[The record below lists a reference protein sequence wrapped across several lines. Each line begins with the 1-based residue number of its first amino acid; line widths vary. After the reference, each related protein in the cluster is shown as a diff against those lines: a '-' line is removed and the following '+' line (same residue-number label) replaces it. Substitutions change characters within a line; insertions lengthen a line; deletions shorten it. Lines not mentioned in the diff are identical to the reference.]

1 MNSQPERPAEEI
13 IHDQEQPHKDGQASS
28 TITTKQVDALLAT
41 YAEEKRRSADY
52 LNKLKYMQADFENY
66 RKRADRQIEE
76 VKRTSNERLVMDLL
90 EVMDELELAVSNG
103 KTFESA
109 TLTEG
114 VEMTL
119 KKLRKILEAEGVK
132 HIESVG
138 KKFDPDLYSVICTE
152 PKEDVEESTVL
163 EELRKGYTL
172 NGRVIRPSMVK
183 ISVRSS
189 GSKNNKENG
198 KLKEEKN
205 NE

>member
-1 MNSQPERPAEEI
+1 MNNQPETQNEGVS
-13 IHDQEQPHKDGQASS
+13 HDQEQHLKDEQATN
-28 TITTKQVDALLAT
+28 TITAKQVDALLTA

-66 RKRADRQIEE
+66 RKRMERQIEE

-90 EVMDELELAVSNG
+90 EVMDELELAISNS
-103 KTFESA
+103 KACESA
-109 TLTEG
+109 ALTEG

-119 KKLRKILEAEGVK
+119 KKLRKILEADGVK

-138 KKFDPDLYSVICTE
+138 KRFDPDLHSVICTA
-152 PKEDVEESTVL
+152 PREDMEESTVL
-163 EELRKGYTL
+163 EELRKGYTM

-198 KLKEEKN
+198 KSMEEKN